1 MAVRIAVIDDER
13 PARSELRHQLRELVP
28 DAVIEEGDSGAAALE
43 LAGAGKYDIF
53 FLDINLGD
61 INGTVLV
68 NALKNMQRDAKII
81 FVTAYSEYAVTA
93 FELGVEDYIL
103 KPYDKGRLKK
113 VLERMQSQRPPAG
126 HQGQAVKTR
135 PGKIAISNEGKT
147 IFEDIDDI
155 IYIETHNRGCMIHTA
170 EHGYYDGKSIGE
182 FEKRL
187 EGDRFF
193 RCHKSYLINLDK
205 VREVFPW
212 GNNSFGLKMQGA
224 AQEVLPVGRERT
236 KVLRQLLGW

>member
-68 NALKNMQRDAKII
+68 NALKNMQQDAKII

-113 VLERMQSQRPPAG
+113 VLERIQVQRPSAG
-126 HQGQAVKTR
+126 YQGQAAKPR
-135 PGKIAISNEGKT
+135 SGKIAISNEGKT
-147 IFEDIDDI
+147 IFEDLDGI
-155 IYIETHNRGCMIHTA
+155 IYIETYNRGCMIHTA

-224 AQEVLPVGRERT
+224 AQEVLPVGREKTR
-236 KVLRQLLGW
+236 VLRQLLGW

>member
-1 MAVRIAVIDDER
+1 MRIAVIDDER
-13 PARSELRHQLRELVP
+13 PARSELGHQLKELLP
-28 DAVIEEGDSGAAALE
+28 DAVIDEGDCGAAALE
-43 LAGAGKYDIF
+43 LAGSGKYDIF

-61 INGTVLV
+61 INGTILV
-68 NALKNMQRDAKII
+68 NALKNMQQDAKII

-113 VLERMQSQRPPAG
+113 VLERVHVQSRTDKK
-126 HQGQAVKTR
+126 QGGTVKPR

-147 IFEDIDDI
+147 IFEDIDHI
-155 IYIETHNRGCMIHTA
+155 IYIETHKRGCLIHTA
-170 EHGYYDGKSIGE
+170 ENEYYDGKSIGE

-212 GNNSFGLKMQGA
+212 GNQSLGLKMQGFE
-224 AQEVLPVGRERT
+224 QDILSVGREKT

>member
-28 DAVIEEGDSGAAALE
+28 DVVIEEGDSGAAALE

-68 NALKNMQRDAKII
+68 NALKNMQQDAKII

-113 VLERMQSQRPPAG
+113 VLERIQVQRPSAG
-126 HQGQAVKTR
+126 HQGQAAKPR
-135 PGKIAISNEGKT
+135 SGKIAISNEGKT
-147 IFEDIDDI
+147 IFEDLDDI
-155 IYIETHNRGCMIHTA
+155 IYIETYNRGCMIHTA

-224 AQEVLPVGRERT
+224 AQEVLPVGREKT